1 MPNSSPRV
9 ADLVDKKSRKRKRA
23 NSDGDIPKIM
33 RVDFGRGS
41 PDSYSDLG
49 LGQRHLNERP
59 KPSTRESFF
68 MRNKILTW
76 PVLSSGVFAGVF
88 TGLISIPALHVT
100 MSSVSGW
107 VLSVLPAA
115 ITSKA
120 FTAAVGAAFAGGL
133 VGLAVG
139 VCALLVCAL
148 YNKWLSSKSDASAD
162 IRQPLVGGQN
172 GGKPTV
178 VAPVKLTLES
188 GASVAN
194 PTSDI
199 SMV

>member
-1 MPNSSPRV
+1 MSSSSPRV
-9 ADLVDKKSRKRKRA
+9 SNLVGSKRKRA
-23 NSDGDIPKIM
+23 NSDGDLPKIM

-49 LGQRHLNERP
+49 LGERHTNERP
-59 KPSTRESFF
+59 ETPARESFF
-68 MRNKILTW
+68 MSNKILTW

-88 TGLISIPALHVT
+88 TGLISIPALHST
-100 MSSVSGW
+100 MSAVSG
-107 VLSVLPAA
+107 SVASIIPGAVGSNL
-115 ITSKA
+115 
-120 FTAAVGAAFAGGL
+120 TATAVGAAFAGSL
-133 VGLAVG
+133 IGLAVG

-162 IRQPLVGGQN
+162 IRQPLV
-172 GGKPTV
+172 
-178 VAPVKLTLES
+178 E
-188 GASVAN
+188 GATAQLVFAGSNRHVAN